1 MRQSLWRLGTP
12 TQPLRSVGPHPRPR
26 SLAILLALTLVT
38 AGCGGG
44 GDDPDPTTT
53 SRPTSTTAAAGPIVP
68 LTGLPGEG
76 PARPALVVKIDN
88 APKARPQVGINQA
101 DVVVEEAVEGGITRL
116 FTVFHSQDPPVIG
129 PVRSARSTDIALAA
143 PLNRPLFAYSGAN
156 SIFLKLIQEA
166 PMVDIGVNAV
176 PGAYRRERGR
186 PALYDLF
193 SSSGALFGA
202 APPGSGPPP
211 PIFRYG
217 PAAPGGRSSQGVHL
231 EFRGRVVT
239 LVDWR
244 WDAAKAGW
252 VRTQNDTAHVDADG
266 TQIMAPNV
274 IVQVVPY
281 EDTGIRDQSGE
292 PVPEAKL
299 VGEGRALA
307 FRDGMVTEGKWSKAS
322 AEAITE
328 YKTADGQPLTL
339 NPGQTWVEL
348 ARADSNGVLEVL

>member
-1 MRQSLWRLGTP
+1 MRRTIVLLLGVT
-12 TQPLRSVGPHPRPR
+12 
-26 SLAILLALTLVT
+26 LLTSA
-38 AGCGGG
+38 CGGG
-44 GDDPDPTTT
+44 EGSPTTT
-53 SRPTSTTAAAGPIVP
+53 TRDRTTTTAAAGPIVP
-68 LTGLPGEG
+68 LTGRPGEG

-88 APKARPQVGINQA
+88 APKARPQAGINQA

-156 SIFLKLIQEA
+156 NVFLKLIQEA
-166 PMVDIGVNAV
+166 PMVDIGVSAV

-193 SSSGALFGA
+193 SSSAALFGA
-202 APPGSGPPP
+202 APEGASAPPP
-211 PIFRYG
+211 MFQYG
-217 PAAPGGRSSQGVHL
+217 PAAPGGKPSQGVHL

-239 LVDWR
+239 LVDLR

-266 TQIMAPNV
+266 AQVTATNV
-274 IVQVVPY
+274 VVQVVPY

-299 VGEGRALA
+299 VGEGRALL

-322 AEAITE
+322 PEAITE
-328 YKTADGQPLTL
+328 YKTADGKPLTL

-348 ARADSNGVLEVL
+348 ARGDSNGVLELR

>member
-1 MRQSLWRLGTP
+1 MRRLA
-12 TQPLRSVGPHPRPR
+12 
-26 SLAILLALTLVT
+26 AILLGLAVIA

-44 GDDPDPTTT
+44 DDRPTTT
-53 SRPTSTTAAAGPIVP
+53 TGASSTTTAAAGPIVP
-68 LTGLPGEG
+68 LTGRPGEG

-88 APKARPQVGINQA
+88 APKARPQAGINLA
-101 DVVVEEAVEGGITRL
+101 DIVVEEAVEGGITRL
-116 FTVFHSQDPPVIG
+116 FTVFHSQDVPVIG

-156 SIFLKLIQEA
+156 SVFLRLINEA

-193 SSSGALFGA
+193 SSSAALFGA
-202 APPGSGPPP
+202 APPGAAPPP

-217 PAAPGGRSSQGVHL
+217 PAAPGGRPSQGAHL

-239 LVDWR
+239 SVDWS

-252 VRTQNDTAHVDADG
+252 VRTQNGTPHVDADG
-266 TQIMAPNV
+266 VRVTATNV
-274 IVQVVPY
+274 VVQVVPY

-299 VGEGRALA
+299 VGEGRALV
-307 FRDGMVTEGKWSKAS
+307 FRDGMVTEGTWSKAS
-322 AEAITE
+322 ADAITE
-328 YKTADGQPLTL
+328 YKTPDGQTLTL

-348 ARADSNGVLEVL
+348 ARADSNGVLELR

>member
-1 MRQSLWRLGTP
+1 MRR
-12 TQPLRSVGPHPRPR
+12 RF
-26 SLAILLALTLVT
+26 AILLGLVLLLTP
-38 AGCGGG
+38 ACGGG
-44 GDDPDPTTT
+44 EESPTTT

-68 LTGLPGEG
+68 LTGRPGEG

-88 APKARPQVGINQA
+88 APKARPQAGINLA

-116 FTVFHSQDPPVIG
+116 FTVFHSQDVPVIG

-156 SIFLKLIQEA
+156 NVFLQLIKEA
-166 PMVDIGVNAV
+166 PLHDIGVNAV

-193 SSSGALFGA
+193 SSSAALFGA
-202 APPGSGPPP
+202 APPGSAAPP
-211 PIFRYG
+211 PIFEYG
-217 PAAPGGRSSQGVHL
+217 AAAPGAKPSQGVHL

-239 LVDWR
+239 LVDWS

-252 VRTQNDTAHVDADG
+252 LRTQNGTAHVDADG
-266 TQIMAPNV
+266 TQVTATNV
-274 IVQVVPY
+274 VVQVVPY

-299 VGEGRALA
+299 VGEGRALV
-307 FRDGMVTEGKWSKAS
+307 FRDGQVTEGKWSKGS
-322 AEAITE
+322 PEAITE
-328 YKTADGQPLTL
+328 YKTAGGKPLTL

-348 ARADSNGVLEVL
+348 ARADANGVVEVR

>member
-1 MRQSLWRLGTP
+1 MSS
-12 TQPLRSVGPHPRPR
+12 SVTTRA
-26 SLAILLALTLVT
+26 SALLLLLLV
-38 AGCGGG
+38 ACGGG
-44 GDDPDPTTT
+44 EEPAATTTTRPTPTTA
-53 SRPTSTTAAAGPIVP
+53 SGPMFP
-68 LTGLPGEG
+68 LTGRPGEA

-88 APKARPQVGINQA
+88 APKARPQAGINQA
-101 DVVVEEAVEGGITRL
+101 DIVVEEAVEGGITRL

-156 SIFLKLIQEA
+156 SIFLKLINEA
-166 PMVDIGVNAV
+166 PMVDIGVNAL

-193 SSSGALFGA
+193 SSSSALFGA
-202 APPGSGPPP
+202 APPGAAPPP
-211 PIFRYG
+211 PIFQYG
-217 PAAPGGRSSQGVHL
+217 PAAPGGKPSQGVHL

-252 VRTQNDTAHVDADG
+252 VRTQNGTAQVDTQGAQVTA
-266 TQIMAPNV
+266 TNV
-274 IVQVVPY
+274 VVQVVPY

-299 VGEGRALA
+299 VGEGRALV
-307 FRDGMVTEGKWSKAS
+307 FRDGMVTEGKWSKVS

-328 YKTADGQPLTL
+328 YETADGKPLTL

-348 ARADSNGVLEVL
+348 ARNDANGVLEVL

>member
-1 MRQSLWRLGTP
+1 MRRLIGLLVV
-12 TQPLRSVGPHPRPR
+12 PL
-26 SLAILLALTLVT
+26 LIT
-38 AGCGGG
+38 AACGGG
-44 GDDPDPTTT
+44 DEPPTTT
-53 SRPTSTTAAAGPIVP
+53 TTKQTTTTAAAGPIVP
-68 LTGLPGEG
+68 LTGRPGEG

-88 APKARPQVGINQA
+88 APKARPQAGINLA
-101 DVVVEEAVEGGITRL
+101 DIVVEEAVEGGITRL

-143 PLNRPLFAYSGAN
+143 VLNRPLFAYSGAN
-156 SIFLKLIQEA
+156 SVFLKLISEA

-193 SSSGALFGA
+193 SSSAALFGA

-211 PIFRYG
+211 PIFEYG
-217 PAAPGGRSSQGVHL
+217 PAVAPGKPAQGVHL

-239 LVDWR
+239 LVDWQ

-252 VRTQNDTAHVDADG
+252 VRTQNGTAHVDASG
-266 TQIMAPNV
+266 VQVTATNV
-274 IVQVVPY
+274 VVQVVPY

-299 VGEGRALA
+299 VGEGRALV
-307 FRDGMVTEGKWSKAS
+307 FRDGMVFEGKWKRES
-322 AEAITE
+322 AEAVT
-328 YKTADGQPLTL
+328 KFTSADGQPLTL

-348 ARADSNGVLEVL
+348 ARADANGVVEIR

>member
-1 MRQSLWRLGTP
+1 MRRPIAVLLG
-12 TQPLRSVGPHPRPR
+12 L
-26 SLAILLALTLVT
+26 ILFT
-38 AGCGGG
+38 AACGGG
-44 GDDPDPTTT
+44 EESPTTT
-53 SRPTSTTAAAGPIVP
+53 SRETTTTAAAGPIVP
-68 LTGLPGEG
+68 LTGRPGEG
-76 PARPALVVKIDN
+76 PNRPALVVKIDN
-88 APKARPQVGINQA
+88 APKARPQAGINQA
-101 DVVVEEAVEGGITRL
+101 DIVIEEAVEGGITRL

-156 SIFLKLIQEA
+156 NVFLKLISEA

-193 SSSGALFGA
+193 SSSSALFGA
-202 APPGSGPPP
+202 APPGSAPPP
-211 PIFRYG
+211 PIFQYG
-217 PAAPGGRSSQGVHL
+217 AAAPGGKPSRGVHL

-266 TQIMAPNV
+266 AQVTATNV
-274 IVQVVPY
+274 VVQVVPY

-299 VGEGRALA
+299 VGEGRALV
-307 FRDGMVTEGKWSKAS
+307 FRDGTVTEGKWSKAS
-322 AEAITE
+322 PEAITE
-328 YKTADGQPLTL
+328 FKTADGEPLRL
-339 NPGQTWVEL
+339 NPGQTWLEL
-348 ARADSNGVLEVL
+348 ARADANGVLELR

>member
-1 MRQSLWRLGTP
+1 MLG
-12 TQPLRSVGPHPRPR
+12 
-26 SLAILLALTLVT
+26 AA
-38 AGCGGG
+38 CGGG
-44 GDDPDPTTT
+44 EQSPTTT
-53 SRPTSTTAAAGPIVP
+53 SRETTTTAAAGPMVP
-68 LTGLPGEG
+68 LTGRAGEG
-76 PARPALVVKIDN
+76 PARPALGVKIDN
-88 APKARPQVGINQA
+88 APKARPQAGINQA
-101 DVVVEEAVEGGITRL
+101 DVVIDEAVEGGITRL

-156 SIFLKLIQEA
+156 NVFLQLIKEA
-166 PMVDIGVNAV
+166 PLVDIGVSAV

-193 SSSGALFGA
+193 SSSAALFGA
-202 APPGSGPPP
+202 APPGSAPPP
-211 PIFRYG
+211 PIFKYG
-217 PAAPGGRSSQGVHL
+217 PAAAGGKPSQGVHL

-244 WDAAKAGW
+244 WDAAKSGW

-266 TQIMAPNV
+266 AQVTATNV
-274 IVQVVPY
+274 VVQVVPY

-299 VGEGRALA
+299 VGEGRALL
-307 FRDGMVTEGKWSKAS
+307 FRDGMVTEGKWSRS
-322 AEAITE
+322 SPEAITE
-328 YKTADGQPLTL
+328 YKTTDGEPLTL

-348 ARADSNGVLEVL
+348 ARADANGVLQLV